1 MARLTAKQRKA
12 EPKSDFGIP
21 SKAPGHGSYP
31 MPDKAHARVAK
42 SYASKEEHEG
52 KLSKAA
58 EEKIDSKAD
67 KKLGEHTHVKE
78 HKRTVSKKVV
88 TVKAH
93 RRKRHVKHKK

>member
-31 MPDKAHARVAK
+31 MPDKEHARVAK

-52 KLSKAA
+52 KLSKA
-58 EEKIDSKAD
+58 EEKKIDAKADSK
-67 KKLGEHTHVKE
+67 LHTHVKE

-93 RRKRHVKHKK
+93 KRKKHGKKK